1 MADELKI
8 TVGGADSAVPDGDA
22 EDAFK
27 GAAGKARHARLS
39 R

>member
-27 GAAGKARHARLS
+27 ELLGKLATRA
-39 R
+39 